1 MSQRPHVPL
10 KPSRRQRRA
19 ERDIAW
25 QTQALRPHN
34 ENGAPAPIA
43 PIDVTRTDWWA
54 RQVACEA
61 AQAVSE
67 PALADLPEATTS
79 VTLVSD
85 AMRANFAKALVAL
98 HCQGISITDGHTHKF
113 LFDLGDDRYEVW
125 IRESSD

>member
-34 ENGAPAPIA
+34 ENGASEPIA

-85 AMRANFAKALVAL
+85 AMRANFAQALVAL

>member
-1 MSQRPHVPL
+1 MSQRPKVPVR
-10 KPSRRQRRA
+10 PSRRQRRA

-34 ENGAPAPIA
+34 ENGATAPIA
-43 PIDVTRTDWWA
+43 PVDMTQSDWWR
-54 RQVACEA
+54 RQVDTDA
-61 AQAVSE
+61 ALAVSE
-67 PALADLPEATTS
+67 PALAGLPEETS
-79 VTLVSD
+79 SVLPVTD

-125 IRESSD
+125 IRESSE

>member
-1 MSQRPHVPL
+1 M
-10 KPSRRQRRA
+10 
-19 ERDIAW
+19 
-25 QTQALRPHN
+25 
-34 ENGAPAPIA
+34 
-43 PIDVTRTDWWA
+43 TRTDWWA

-67 PALADLPEATTS
+67 PALAGLPTETTS
-79 VTLVSD
+79 VLPVTD